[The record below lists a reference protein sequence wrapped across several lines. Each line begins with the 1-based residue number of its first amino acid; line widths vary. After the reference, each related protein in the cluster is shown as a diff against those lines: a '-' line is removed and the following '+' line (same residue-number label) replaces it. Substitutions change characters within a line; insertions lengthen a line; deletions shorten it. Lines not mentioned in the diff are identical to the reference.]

1 MFLRRNKHAGGAQD
15 GRSESE
21 STELEDG
28 SDAAAS
34 DSGGGL
40 VAEPGVEEQRLTDL
54 LGLATDADVSA
65 AAQTA
70 ATTPDVGPSVA
81 ALSALTAAT
90 ATAMPAAVPPAPGAT
105 EPARPARPHWRDNPG
120 NGDLPSVL
128 SRGVIFEGR
137 IRTTGSLH
145 LEGRIEGTLEAP
157 LLTLGE
163 TGTITGEIHCR
174 QATVNG
180 TVDGTFECG
189 SLEVGPTAMLSGTVR
204 CNSMS
209 LSMGAV
215 INATVEIVRA

>member
-70 ATTPDVGPSVA
+70 V
-81 ALSALTAAT
+81 
-90 ATAMPAAVPPAPGAT
+90 
-105 EPARPARPHWRDNPG
+105 
-120 NGDLPSVL
+120 
-128 SRGVIFEGR
+128 
-137 IRTTGSLH
+137 
-145 LEGRIEGTLEAP
+145 
-157 LLTLGE
+157 
-163 TGTITGEIHCR
+163 
-174 QATVNG
+174 
-180 TVDGTFECG
+180 
-189 SLEVGPTAMLSGTVR
+189 
-204 CNSMS
+204 S
-209 LSMGAV
+209 LSSCTDCSSMIAANLTVTDRCVFRISPRFIYGFSPIAQ
-215 INATVEIVRA
+215 ICATPTPPGVVSSVPWARRCRCRAIKRSAKAS